1 MKIYFLSIFLSIFLF
16 SCNRVNTVSDEKS
29 NETTSTKTENIK
41 TIKLDVSGMTC
52 EGCENTIESA
62 LNKVDGVVSV
72 EASHINAIATIS
84 FDSTKL
90 EQVTIAQKINET
102 GYKVLQTTADG
113 NKHIIK

>member
-1 MKIYFLSIFLSIFLF
+1 MKIYFFSIFLSIFLF
-16 SCNRVNTVSDEKS
+16 SCNRVNTVLDEKG
-29 NETTSTKTENIK
+29 NKPTAAQTENIK

-62 LNKVDGVVSV
+62 LTKVEGVASV

-90 EQVTIAQKINET
+90 EEVTIAQKINET
-102 GYKVLQTTADG
+102 GYKVLQPTADG
-113 NKHIIK
+113 NKQ